1 MPIKIVAQ
9 MVLFLQ
15 LVLINYFSCCMQVS
29 NIFKKKKHSKKFYL
43 GTFLTVVFKMTE
55 F

>member
-29 NIFKKKKHSKKFYL
+29 NIFKKKKNIQRNSI
-43 GTFLTVVFKMTE
+43 
-55 F
+55 